1 MQQRPNLC
9 MLNSQE
15 GEGDRGCEGHTD
27 NLLITL
33 VCKTLSLNKE
43 SWFLYLLQF
52 FFLHLNTEALGRL
65 YFSRSVDAEF

>member
-9 MLNSQE
+9 TLNSQE

-33 VCKTLSLNKE
+33 VLHTLVFTEQRVVVFIPLAI
-43 SWFLYLLQF
+43 F
-52 FFLHLNTEALGRL
+52 FF
-65 YFSRSVDAEF
+65 FI